1 MKDKK
6 RIDILLKIIE
16 KAYTKNPGKQKLLEE
31 LMIHVC
37 KEGECASP

>member
-1 MKDKK
+1 MKDQK

-16 KAYTKNPGKQKLLEE
+16 KVYTKNPQMQKMLEE

-37 KEGECASP
+37 KEVECTSP